1 MVRLRFAHERLNL
14 ERERQHMKEE
24 ADRVRTQEN
33 DMDSKLLELL
43 VELVPSLSDA
53 VVSVVND
60 DLAALLL
67 EKVER
72 LLLQAGLDLF
82 AEGFGFGR
90 LGAW

>member
-1 MVRLRFAHERLNL
+1 
-14 ERERQHMKEE
+14 MKEE